1 MLGIIA
7 GSAAAEAFLLDPAN
21 YIGWTVFNCDVS
33 GLGRA
38 QKDHRLA
45 VYKSHI
51 RKVKGDRF
59 GFAAFAG
66 ERALH
71 LRQILFSELAAE
83 PHPAFFVFS
92 TWSNL

>member
-1 MLGIIA
+1 MRILG
-7 GSAAAEAFLLDPAN
+7 GGAAEPLLLDPADHVGRTILDSN
-21 YIGWTVFNCDVS
+21 VPR
-33 GLGRA
+33 LGRTE
-38 QKDHRLA
+38 KDHRFA
-45 VYKSHI
+45 VYKGHI

-71 LRQILFSELAAE
+71 LRQIFFSELAAE